1 MGYQYNLNNI
11 YDGVDEYLIYEIFKK
26 FKQLFVILKDERE
39 LVRVSENLKIIDSDI
54 KILEF
59 PAWDTFPF
67 DKISPNKTLLGKRI
81 FTLNKLKN
89 NIKNIIVLS
98 TISSVIQKLPPVS
111 FFENSSLN
119 LTVNQEINFSNI
131 IDYLNNNSYLK
142 TSTVREIGEFAYRG
156 SIIDIFPVGHDN
168 PIRIDLFGN
177 ILESIKVFDPID
189 QKSVS
194 KIDSIEINTGN
205 EFILNSD
212 MLTHSWVRDFSRDSK
227 TEDWD
232 LINSE
237 GKTIEVKSTKSEGE
251 FRRDSVRANTDKQK
265 ESMIL
270 KLLMSGDGF
279 QKLKFISF
287 EDGKWINKTNSVL
300 KGL

>member
-1 MGYQYNLNNI
+1 MDEVDIATI
-11 YDGVDEYLIYEIFKK
+11 Y
-26 FKQLFVILKDERE
+26 
-39 LVRVSENLKIIDSDI
+39 S
-54 KILEF
+54 
-59 PAWDTFPF
+59 
-67 DKISPNKTLLGKRI
+67 
-81 FTLNKLKN
+81 
-89 NIKNIIVLS
+89 
-98 TISSVIQKLPPVS
+98 
-111 FFENSSLN
+111 
-119 LTVNQEINFSNI
+119 
-131 IDYLNNNSYLK
+131 
-142 TSTVREIGEFAYRG
+142 EFAAA
-156 SIIDIFPVGHDN
+156 N
-168 PIRIDLFGN
+168 PRFHEMYLR
-177 ILESIKVFDPID
+177 V
-189 QKSVS
+189 VS
-194 KIDSIEINTGN
+194 NSKPNPKIQFELIPRLTEDFS

-237 GKTIEVKSTKSEGE
+237 GKTIEVKSTKSERE